1 MIWSTG
7 KTLKNGLYTIAEGG
21 PLKKSR
27 LSTTYLATSVKG
39 HQVVIKVTND
49 QAIDPVDFAKL
60 RARFNDEAF
69 KLVRCQ
75 SPYIVK
81 VEDAFEE
88 DGLVCIP
95 MEFVSGMTLDRR
107 NPLKMPEAE
116 ALRYI
121 RQIGEALQVMEQQKF
136 VHRDITPQNIMLRS
150 NEGVNEAVLIDFG
163 LVRDLD
169 IKVSTL
175 LASDVTAFTAPEL
188 SDSGERRGHFTDL
201 YALGAVL
208 YALVTGENP
217 PKSTKRKANE
227 KLQFPVGVNPKIA
240 EAIEA
245 AMQLES
251 VDRPKVTE
259 WLKMLPEIPLTIVK
273 GTIAQA
279 VERPEEKRKRQLEN
293 HQLLGLGL
301 GTFASMVAALVSIIG
316 VWLAYMTYFYPKE
329 PPVPAQSPTSSQL
342 AKPK

>member
-1 MIWSTG
+1 MIWPPG
-7 KTLKNGLYTIAEGG
+7 KTLKNGLYTIEEGD

-27 LSTTYLATSVKG
+27 LSTTYLATSAKG

-49 QAIDPVDFAKL
+49 QAIDPGDFAKL
-60 RARFNDEAF
+60 RQRFMDEAY
-69 KLVRCQ
+69 KLVRCK

-81 VEDAFEE
+81 VEAPFEE
-88 DGLVCIP
+88 EGLVCIP

-107 NPLKMPEAE
+107 NPKKMPEAE

-121 RQIGEALQVMEQQKF
+121 RQMGEALQVMEQQKF
-136 VHRDITPQNIMLRS
+136 IHRDITPQNIMLRS

-217 PKSTKRKANE
+217 PKATKRKANE
-227 KLQFPVGVNPKIA
+227 KLPFPVGVNPKIA

-259 WLKMLPEIPLTIVK
+259 WLKMLPEIPLTILK
-273 GTIAQA
+273 ETIGQT
-279 VERPEEKRKRQLEN
+279 VEKPEEIRKRWLEN
-293 HQLLGLGL
+293 WQLIFRVFGVLGVL
-301 GTFASMVAALVSIIG
+301 AAVVSG
-316 VWLAYMTYFYPKE
+316 AMAWMTYYYPKE
-329 PPVPAQSPTSSQL
+329 PPTPTQSPTSSQPT
-342 AKPK
+342 KPK